1 MCCKNCGASL
11 GAGAKFCSQCG
22 APVNAG
28 AETKKYCRN
37 CHSELEPGALF
48 CPECGYR
55 AVEIEEGPFTIGM
68 EIGEDRTCMAV
79 YRGGTPEMIPVSR
92 EQTPVTPA
100 LAFVET
106 EDGVAAQWSYGWE
119 ALRDDVGD
127 KQDGHQFLPE
137 VFHEY
142 TVSGGSRTVIR
153 IWALLCKGGSV
164 RIGRLIYTAEEIA
177 AAYLKRQ
184 LQAAQSYLG
193 RKPAGVVLAVP
204 WDWLEPQKAAL
215 RRAAIRAGWKVRQI
229 ACGISMLGY
238 GAVSRNLQKGE
249 EKEILLCY
257 LGPNCVEAGI
267 FEAGGEIIEK
277 KVSAGIRTVERMSD
291 DERRMA
297 QIKGLEMMVRE
308 VQREYG
314 NPDIFKRITE
324 VWISGEMADTSG
336 VKERLQMLTGKAPVW
351 LSGEAGH
358 SYIAEGA
365 ALKGGVFDGKK
376 TAEILPLFL
385 DAVSSCYWVRVNGV
399 EAGCL
404 LNKNTTFPN
413 ARFEILE
420 KCVKTRILEIEVL
433 QGFQLSG
440 KDRILAAKYQ
450 FDTGLSAF
458 GEGMDAEVRL
468 DMDTSGVCQVIVCV
482 RDGYGKALAEFRTE
496 ITAKGGE
503 DEYGVL

>member
-68 EIGEDRTCMAV
+68 EIGGDRTCMAV

-106 EDGVAAQWSYGWE
+106 EDGVAVQWSYGWE

-153 IWALLCKGGSV
+153 IWALLRKGGSV

-193 RKPAGVVLAVP
+193 RKPAGVVLAVS
-204 WDWLEPQKAAL
+204 WDWLEP
-215 RRAAIRAGWKVRQI
+215 
-229 ACGISMLGY
+229 
-238 GAVSRNLQKGE
+238 
-249 EKEILLCY
+249 
-257 LGPNCVEAGI
+257 
-267 FEAGGEIIEK
+267 
-277 KVSAGIRTVERMSD
+277 
-291 DERRMA
+291 
-297 QIKGLEMMVRE
+297 
-308 VQREYG
+308 
-314 NPDIFKRITE
+314 
-324 VWISGEMADTSG
+324 
-336 VKERLQMLTGKAPVW
+336 
-351 LSGEAGH
+351 
-358 SYIAEGA
+358 
-365 ALKGGVFDGKK
+365 
-376 TAEILPLFL
+376 
-385 DAVSSCYWVRVNGV
+385 
-399 EAGCL
+399 
-404 LNKNTTFPN
+404 
-413 ARFEILE
+413 
-420 KCVKTRILEIEVL
+420 
-433 QGFQLSG
+433 
-440 KDRILAAKYQ
+440 
-450 FDTGLSAF
+450 
-458 GEGMDAEVRL
+458 
-468 DMDTSGVCQVIVCV
+468 
-482 RDGYGKALAEFRTE
+482 
-496 ITAKGGE
+496 
-503 DEYGVL
+503 